1 MSIVYL
7 NGDFLPIENAK
18 ISPLDRGFLFG
29 DGIYEVIPSYDGK
42 MVGLKGHLKRMQNGL
57 NEIGIVVN
65 KSAED
70 WTSLCEKL
78 CQLNHYGALG
88 IYIHI
93 SRGTDTK
100 RHHAYPEGV
109 TPTIFMMA
117 FEIPVPSVPDRKT
130 AKGYSLISTED
141 LRWQRCHIKSTALLG
156 NVMHYQ
162 QGHEANCNET
172 LLYNDKLE
180 LTEASSSNIYIV
192 KNGVVITPNLDNQIL
207 PGITREILLAIL
219 RDEGSIKIEERI
231 VTLAEAKDADEIWIS
246 SSSKEIAPVTLLDG
260 KIVGDGNVGNVWQK
274 AATFYST
281 NKFKY

>member
-1 MSIVYL
+1 VSIVYL

-78 CQLNHYGALG
+78 CQLNDYGALG

-100 RHHAYPEGV
+100 RHHAYPEGI

-117 FEIPVPSVPDRKT
+117 FEIPVPSVPDRNT

-207 PGITREILLAIL
+207 PGITRDILLAIL

-274 AATFYST
+274 AATLYST

>member
-7 NGDFLPIENAK
+7 NGDFLPVENAK

-42 MVGLKGHLKRMQNGL
+42 MVGVNGHLKRMLNGL
-57 NEIGIVVN
+57 TEIGINVD
-65 KSAED
+65 KSIAD
-70 WTSLCEKL
+70 WVSLCEKL
-78 CQLNHYGALG
+78 CELNHYGALG

-100 RHHAYPEGV
+100 RHHAYPEGI
-109 TPTIFMMA
+109 TPTIFMMT
-117 FEIPVPSVPDRKT
+117 FEIPVPSLPDSKT

-162 QGHEANCNET
+162 QGHEAKCNET
-172 LLYNDKLE
+172 LLYNNKLE
-180 LTEASSSNIYIV
+180 LTEASSSNVYIV
-192 KNGVVITPNLDNQIL
+192 KDGVVITPPLDNQIL
-207 PGITREILLAIL
+207 PGITRDILLAIL
-219 RDEGSIKIEERI
+219 REDGSIKIEERV
-231 VTLAEAKDADEIWIS
+231 VTLEEAKNADEIWIS

-260 KIVGDGNVGNVWQK
+260 NIVGDGKVGEVWQK
-274 AATFYST
+274 AATLYSK
-281 NKFKY
+281 NKFNY